1 MDVSLIILGYGF
13 LLMYGLNVVV
23 NSIDTLYNIYCDVDD
38 RSKED
43 DDKNKIP
50 ESVKH
55 MYS

>member
-50 ESVKH
+50 DSVKH

>member
-23 NSIDTLYNIYCDVDD
+23 NSMDTLYNIYCDVDD
-38 RSKED
+38 RFKED

>member
-13 LLMYGLNVVV
+13 LLVYGLNVVV
-23 NSIDTLYNIYCDVDD
+23 NGMDTLYNIYCDVAD
-38 RSKED
+38 RAKEE

-50 ESVKH
+50 DSVKH

>member
-23 NSIDTLYNIYCDVDD
+23 NSMDTLYNIYCDVDD
-38 RSKED
+38 RSKDD

-50 ESVKH
+50 DSVKH

>member
-23 NSIDTLYNIYCDVDD
+23 NGMDTLYNIYCDVAD
-38 RSKED
+38 RTKEE

-50 ESVKH
+50 DSVKH

>member
-13 LLMYGLNVVV
+13 LLMYGLNFVV
-23 NSIDTLYNIYCDVDD
+23 NGIDTLYNIYCDVDD

-50 ESVKH
+50 DSVKH

>member
-23 NSIDTLYNIYCDVDD
+23 NSMDTLYNIYCDVDD

-50 ESVKH
+50 DSVKH

>member
-23 NSIDTLYNIYCDVDD
+23 NSMDTLYNIYCDVDD
-38 RSKED
+38 RSKEE

>member
-23 NSIDTLYNIYCDVDD
+23 NGMDTLYNIYCDVAD
-38 RSKED
+38 RDKEE

-50 ESVKH
+50 DSVKH

>member
-23 NSIDTLYNIYCDVDD
+23 NSMDTLYNIYCDVDD
-38 RSKED
+38 RSKDD

>member
-23 NSIDTLYNIYCDVDD
+23 NGMDTLYNIYCDVVE
-38 RSKED
+38 RAKEE

-50 ESVKH
+50 DSVKH

>member
-23 NSIDTLYNIYCDVDD
+23 NSMDTLYNIYCDVDD

>member
-23 NSIDTLYNIYCDVDD
+23 NGMDTLYNIYCDVAD
-38 RSKED
+38 RAKEE

-50 ESVKH
+50 DSVKH